1 MDSICL
7 THVLLP
13 SAVVGEDVVVGVDGV
28 VVVGGCKDGVAVGS
42 FDRSNSSSNSSTTA
56 LLLLRC
62 ILLVSTQSRFP
73 LRTGERGF
81 HGGLLS

>member
-28 VVVGGCKDGVAVGS
+28 VVVGGCEDGVAVGS

-56 LLLLRC
+56 LLRC